1 MGSNPLPFPFDHAP
15 IGQYHHRN
23 NSCSTVNVNIMPSLC
38 KVRISDLI
46 QDGKMTARGSL
57 PTASSTAAAG
67 AGAGASQRRVHP
79 FTSNPTS
86 GHTPLQVKSETKS
99 NRLHSNVYG
108 ALTATT
114 RDRTDSDNSKSAAT
128 ENSLLNK
135 EDKENS
141 KSNASSISIAT
152 NSNETKAHNR
162 SKKEKRMTLDA
173 YFVRPPPS
181 KNRNEMS
188 DDDVDDDE
196 DYTELHNDSSKKKQ
210 RKLLTL
216 NENAK
221 PLHVR
226 IPFIDNE
233 KPVDVAIVSHCI
245 SNKYIDVNEPL
256 ALSGEVLYPAS
267 SRTAIERFLPGFGR
281 YIH

>member
-1 MGSNPLPFPFDHAP
+1 
-15 IGQYHHRN
+15 
-23 NSCSTVNVNIMPSLC
+23 MPSLC
-38 KVRISDLI
+38 KVWKSDLI
-46 QDGKMTARGSL
+46 QDRKFAARSSL
-57 PTASSTAAAG
+57 SLSTATAVA

-79 FTSNPTS
+79 LTSIPNS
-86 GHTPLQVKSETKS
+86 GQTTLKDKLETKS
-99 NRLHSNVYG
+99 NQLHSNDVHG
-108 ALTATT
+108 ALTTIT

-128 ENSLLNK
+128 ANSLLNE

-152 NSNETKAHNR
+152 NSNEPKAHNR
-162 SKKEKRMTLDA
+162 PKKKKRMTLDA

-181 KNRNEMS
+181 KNGNETS
-188 DDDVDDDE
+188 DDDDDDDDE
-196 DYTELHNDSSKKKQ
+196 DYTELHHESSKKKQ
-210 RKLLTL
+210 RKILTL

-233 KPVDVAIVSHCI
+233 KPVDVTIVSHCI

-256 ALSGEVLYPAS
+256 ALSGDVLYPAS
-267 SRTAIERFLPGFGR
+267 SRSAIERFLPGFGR